1 VKLLSDRGPLILT
14 CQQRIPIFLGLFPQH
29 KPMQRGDVQNDAV
42 VEVGVEVKV
51 GRPSE
56 LVLEISQF
64 GEEVFRLN
72 SKLG

>member
-1 VKLLSDRGPLILT
+1 
-14 CQQRIPIFLGLFPQH
+14 
-29 KPMQRGDVQNDAV
+29 MQRGDVQNDAV